1 VGAAVG
7 GLAQIASNA
16 LAVTFPAWLWR
27 RTQSESHAPSKQT
40 EQISPEKKEELS
52 RGRLFSHDSRTVR
65 RTKSAGQNQFE
76 SVCVCVCKIR
86 DARIFMSVSHET
98 FGVLEYYKI
107 IAAE

>member
-1 VGAAVG
+1 MGAAVG

-76 SVCVCVCKIR
+76 SVCVCKIR
-86 DARIFMSVSHET
+86 DARIFMLVSHET
-98 FGVLEYYKI
+98 FWRPEKLKLQSRVR
-107 IAAE
+107 